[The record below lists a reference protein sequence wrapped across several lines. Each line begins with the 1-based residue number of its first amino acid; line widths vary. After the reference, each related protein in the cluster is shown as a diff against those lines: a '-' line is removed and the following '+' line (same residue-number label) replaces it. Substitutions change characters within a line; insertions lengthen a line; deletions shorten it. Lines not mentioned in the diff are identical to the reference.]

1 MNIES
6 PSVNR
11 VPLLLIT
18 AAIAALIILY
28 LPFFK
33 TLVVAWEHNENYSH
47 GYFIPFISLYM
58 VYLLRF
64 RLRKEAFAGSLLGL
78 FILIPGLLLLI
89 AGKVGSEFFIQRFSF
104 LLCLLGIILLLA
116 GARIARIVLVPVFYL
131 VFMIPLPAIIW
142 NKLAFP
148 LQLFG
153 SALTEEVIRFLGV
166 PVFREGNVLHLAET
180 SLEVVAACSG
190 LRSLVTMFALAGL
203 LAFLAKLPLWK
214 RLVLFVSAA
223 PAAIIANIIRL
234 TGTALLASRYG
245 GKVAQGFLHD
255 FSGMVVFAIGLM
267 LLFGVNFL
275 LASGGREEKQRS

>member
-6 PSVNR
+6 SSVNR
-11 VPLLLIT
+11 VPLLLLT
-18 AAIAALIILY
+18 AAIAALILLY

-33 TLVVAWEHNENYSH
+33 TLVAAWGHNENYSH

-64 RLRKEAFAGSLLGL
+64 RLQKEAFTGSLLGL
-78 FILIPGLLLLI
+78 LVLIPGLLLLV

-166 PVFREGNVLHLAET
+166 PVFREGNILHLAET

-203 LAFLAKLPLWK
+203 LAFLAKLSLWK

-234 TGTALLASRYG
+234 TGTALLASIYG

-275 LASGGREEKQRS
+275 LGGGGREEEQRG